1 MSDGLTLDDEAY
13 AEVLR
18 RLGGLRDS
26 AAELADA
33 YDDPV
38 AKQGAGEMLG
48 SIDRVLELL
57 ERRELDFLPCRM
69 TR

>member
-18 RLGGLRDS
+18 RLGGLRDL

-33 YDDPV
+33 YDGPV

-48 SIDRVLELL
+48 SIDRVVPAS
-57 ERRELDFLPCRM
+57 RAPRIDFCRAL
-69 TR
+69 